1 MKERETIIAVER
13 LTGGYG
19 RTAVLRDVSFA
30 VEAGEIVALL
40 GGSGC
45 GKSTLMNMM
54 IGLLTPW
61 QGRIAFQGQD
71 LVTARRQ
78 ERAQI
83 LRRIGVAFQGGAL
96 FGSMTVLDNVT
107 LALEMF
113 TPLPRDLIQSIGRAK
128 LRLVDLAG
136 SENHLPSELSGGMQK
151 RAAVA
156 RALALDPDI
165 LFLDEPSAGLDP
177 VTAANLDDL
186 ILQVRDNLGT
196 TVVIVTHE
204 LPSIMAIA
212 DRVIMLDKSVQGI
225 IAQGRPQDLAND
237 RSQAQAWQFFNR
249 VSQFHEM
256 E

>member
-1 MKERETIIAVER
+1 
-13 LTGGYG
+13 
-19 RTAVLRDVSFA
+19 
-30 VEAGEIVALL
+30 
-40 GGSGC
+40 
-45 GKSTLMNMM
+45 
-54 IGLLTPW
+54 
-61 QGRIAFQGQD
+61 
-71 LVTARRQ
+71 
-78 ERAQI
+78 
-83 LRRIGVAFQGGAL
+83 
-96 FGSMTVLDNVT
+96 
-107 LALEMF
+107 
-113 TPLPRDLIQSIGRAK
+113 
-128 LRLVDLAG
+128 
-136 SENHLPSELSGGMQK
+136 MQK

-212 DRVIMLDKSVQGI
+212 DRAIMLDKSVQGI
-225 IAQGRPQDLAND
+225 LAQGRPRDLALD
-237 RSQAQAWQFFNR
+237 RSQAPVWQFFNR

>member
-1 MKERETIIAVER
+1 MNERETIIDVEG

-19 RTAVLRDVSFA
+19 DTAVLRDVSFS
-30 VEAGEIVALL
+30 VHPGEILALL

-45 GKSTLMNMM
+45 GKTTLMNMM
-54 IGLLTPW
+54 IGLVPPW
-61 QGRIAFQGQD
+61 EGRIAFQGND
-71 LVTARRQ
+71 LVSARGR
-78 ERAQI
+78 ERSQI
-83 LRRIGVAFQGGAL
+83 LKRMGVAFQGGAL
-96 FGSMTVLDNVT
+96 FGSMTIMDNVT

-113 TPLPRDLIQSIGRAK
+113 TSLPRDLIQGIALSK

-212 DRVIMLDKSVQGI
+212 DRAIMLDKSVQGI
-225 IAQGRPQDLAND
+225 MAQGRPRDLAQD
-237 RSQAQAWQFFNR
+237 PSQVPVWQFFNR